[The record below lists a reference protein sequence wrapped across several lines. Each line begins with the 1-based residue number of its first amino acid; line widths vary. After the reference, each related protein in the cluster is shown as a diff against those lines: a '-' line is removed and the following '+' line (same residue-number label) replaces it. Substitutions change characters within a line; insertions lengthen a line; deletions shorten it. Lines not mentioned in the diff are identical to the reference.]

1 MQIKMKFKTL
11 FRRFD
16 NYGYK
21 LNLNFKKQGEEVKT
35 NIGGLISFLIS
46 IFVISYGGLKLSVMV
61 GYQATVS
68 SLESTMSNS

>member
-1 MQIKMKFKTL
+1 MKFKTL

-46 IFVISYGGLKLSVMV
+46 IFVISYAGLKLSVMV

-68 SLESTMSNS
+68 SLESTMSES

>member
-1 MQIKMKFKTL
+1 MKFKTL

-35 NIGGLISFLIS
+35 NIGGLISFLIQFFEFQNS
-46 IFVISYGGLKLSVMV
+46 ASYIQS
-61 GYQATVS
+61 YPTRQR
-68 SLESTMSNS
+68 